1 LNVKEQQRTDRQR
14 AVQTQKLEYYHH
26 RIAELGLSE
35 LEAQRAGIWP
45 DPDTGDLLLF
55 ARKFDGSWRNIQP
68 KKGSQRPFTIR
79 RTHPDRVGTTYWR
92 TNKETLQ
99 PEQATL
105 PKYIS
110 EPGQTPVAYP
120 TPSAITAYQRETKG
134 GTITFI
140 EGYFKA
146 LALSRAGGESVAFG
160 GLGLYNL
167 NSETRKYLNVRRP
180 DKILIAYDGDY
191 SEVRRDKETGRKT
204 SQRKI
209 NFFRSAL
216 RFAQQLNDYL
226 ASIGHKAKI
235 VWVAVNPDNPAK
247 GADDLL
253 AAAANP
259 AEVVEDL
266 LNLREGANWTFTKLH
281 ATTYEARLKQRFTLN
296 SATCFYHE
304 HADEIGLEIFTYSGL
319 DFRMDEGELFMVSDP
334 FDVVVDLIPVSI
346 FTHLSEE
353 KEVLDSLLK
362 RYPRLALQ
370 ADTGTGKTTFVI
382 NWAIRTGQRL
392 VIVVPT
398 RIQCKQLAED
408 FKKYN
413 ALAVY
418 GVAKDGRAEQCL
430 TAQIIVATY
439 DTIHHVPDLAD
450 RALVID
456 EGHNLINQYGQTRG
470 AVKLFR
476 ARTLT
481 RLQQLSEAAQQV
493 VYLSG
498 TMPKALLHAYGIR
511 LVDVRRLN
519 SPNVHLRRLT
529 TYKDTPQAHAAALA
543 SQLIEDLK
551 TNPHQVHFALFNN
564 TQLLNLLRAQLIEAD
579 YLKADEIEVIS
590 RTNYNAG
597 ETSALDDLVDHS
609 VIRPGIRLVLT
620 TSLIA
625 EGVNIKNTN
634 VGNVYAAGV
643 KCPDTVRQFAARF
656 REMGDVNLFLILPA
670 EREPGAGFRI
680 ETVDRIKFLTNQATA
695 AASYATISSEAG
707 MAEDYDR
714 SDIFPHIMPNEAG
727 DGYVVDTLAI
737 LATERDRMLATAPT
751 SYTVGRL
758 LSYHGFALATAE
770 QAPIDTAV
778 VADLKTATD
787 NLKRTRDA
795 HLESLR
801 TVLSTAPDNA
811 LAALKIY
818 YQRKGNRKQVQHL
831 DALAWE
837 LIDTVPDLDAL
848 AWLNDHESAL
858 EFDEVRELIR
868 RAGQLHFAGVAKTE
882 PWLKITGRNWN
893 KTWQQIKTAYRL
905 DVLKLKP
912 RTLTA
917 GLRLDLMA
925 KDAIGK
931 ALDKRLNGN
940 NKTITD
946 QQLAELIRDT
956 IGRTDKRKKIDKAP
970 CLTTIT
976 LGRAVQLIEELY
988 LVDITR
994 HGTKRVL
1001 LIGERHGKVPTAAG
1015 IVGTCLSLKANL
1027 LKINDLRPEI

>member
-1 LNVKEQQRTDRQR
+1 
-14 AVQTQKLEYYHH
+14 
-26 RIAELGLSE
+26 
-35 LEAQRAGIWP
+35 
-45 DPDTGDLLLF
+45 
-55 ARKFDGSWRNIQP
+55 
-68 KKGSQRPFTIR
+68 
-79 RTHPDRVGTTYWR
+79 VGTTYWR
-92 TNKETLQ
+92 TNKGTLQ

-281 ATTYEARLKQRFTLN
+281 ATTYEARLKQRFTLD

-319 DFRMDEGELFMVSDP
+319 DFRMDEGELVMVSDP
-334 FDVVVDLIPVSI
+334 YDVVVDLIPLTI
-346 FTHLSEE
+346 TTHLSDETAA
-353 KEVLDSLLK
+353 LDNLLK
-362 RYPRLALQ
+362 QYRSLAIQ

-398 RIQCKQLAED
+398 RIQCKQLAKD
-408 FKKYN
+408 YPSVF
-413 ALAVY
+413 AVY
-418 GVAKDGRAEQCL
+418 GVAESGRAEQCL
-430 TAQIIVATY
+430 DTQIIVATY
-439 DTIHHVPDLAD
+439 DTIHHIPDLAN

-456 EGHNLINQYGQTRG
+456 EGHNLVNQYGQTRG

-481 RLQQLSEAAQQV
+481 RLQQLAGTAQQV

-511 LVDVRRLN
+511 MVDVRRLN
-519 SPNVHLRRLT
+519 SPTVHLRRLT
-529 TYKDTPQAHAAALA
+529 AYKDTPQAHAATLA

-564 TQLLNLLRAQLIEAD
+564 TKLLNLLRAQLIEAS
-579 YLKADEIEVIS
+579 YLKADEIEVLS

-597 ETSALDDLVDHS
+597 ETSALDDLVERS
-609 VIRPGIRLVLT
+609 EIRPGVRLVLT
-620 TSLIA
+620 TSIIS
-625 EGVNIKNTN
+625 EGMNIKNTN
-634 VGNVYAAGV
+634 VGNVYSAGV
-643 KCPDTVRQFAARF
+643 KCPDTNRQWAARL
-656 REMGDVNLFLILPA
+656 REMGKVDFYLILPA
-670 EREPGAGFRI
+670 EREPGTGFRI
-680 ETVDRIKFLTNQATA
+680 ATADRIEHLTTIATA
-695 AASYATISSEAG
+695 AANYATIESEAG
-707 MAEDYDR
+707 LANNYDR
-714 SDIFPHIMPNEAG
+714 SDIFPHIMPNETG
-727 DGYVVDTLAI
+727 DGYVVDLLAI
-737 LATERDRMLATAPT
+737 LATDRDRMLATAPT

-758 LSYHGFALATAE
+758 LAYDGFALATAE

-778 VADLKTATD
+778 EADLKTATD

-801 TVLSTAPDNA
+801 PVLSTAPDNA
-811 LAALKIY
+811 LAALKIH

-931 ALDKRLNGN
+931 ALDKLLDGN
-940 NKTITD
+940 DKTITD

-976 LGRAVQLIEELY
+976 RGRAVQLIEELY

-994 HGTKRVL
+994 HGTKKVL

-1015 IVGTCLSLKANL
+1015 IVGTCLSLSANL
-1027 LKINDLRPEI
+1027 LKINDLRPES